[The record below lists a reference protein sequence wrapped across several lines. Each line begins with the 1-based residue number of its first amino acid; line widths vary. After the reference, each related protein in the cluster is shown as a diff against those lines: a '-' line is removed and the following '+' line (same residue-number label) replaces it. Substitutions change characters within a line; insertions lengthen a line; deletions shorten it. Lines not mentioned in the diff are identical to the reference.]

1 MLNSQYAAE
10 NMYFFDV
17 STASCDRL

>member
-17 STASCDRL
+17 SIASCDRL